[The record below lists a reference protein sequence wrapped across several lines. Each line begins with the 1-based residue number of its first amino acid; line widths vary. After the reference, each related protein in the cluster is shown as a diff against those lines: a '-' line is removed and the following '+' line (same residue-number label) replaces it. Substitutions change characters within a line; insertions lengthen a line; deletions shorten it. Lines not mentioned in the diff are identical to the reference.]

1 MNFDEFKSKVSTLI
15 DEAKVKLGV
24 AKDKIGEAKEQ
35 ASETIHKLEFKKVIE
50 TLYYDGI
57 LTEEEKAFAMG
68 KAAEIGVSEEQ
79 AREIIA
85 EAEAK
90 HNKQ

>member
-1 MNFDEFKSKVSTLI
+1 MNFEEFKSKASKLM
-15 DEAKVKLGV
+15 DEAKVKLGD
-24 AKDKIGEAKEQ
+24 AKDRT
-35 ASETIHKLEFKKVIE
+35 SDTIHKLEFKRVIDI
-50 TLYYDGI
+50 LYYDGV

-68 KAAEIGVSEEQ
+68 KAAEIGVPEEQ

-90 HNKQ
+90 HNK